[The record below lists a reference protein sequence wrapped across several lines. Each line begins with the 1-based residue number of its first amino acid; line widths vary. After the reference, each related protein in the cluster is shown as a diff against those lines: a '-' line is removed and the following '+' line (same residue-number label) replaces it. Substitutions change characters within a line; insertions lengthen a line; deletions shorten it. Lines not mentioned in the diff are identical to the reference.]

1 VPSTPGMFEPN
12 SAPDSF
18 APSHCKA
25 PDFEVLDDAAA
36 VLDEAVGTLTLEE
49 GIMLVASVA
58 RGELVEEVNVELDG
72 AAKSS
77 TAGEEIEIE
86 MLVEVESAAEVGL
99 VYDDAGLEI
108 AEEESVVLEYVAS
121 GISEEEVVV
130 ELKEVAKYSLN
141 EAEVE
146 TDMMVKVEK
155 VAVVLIVDGEVGID
169 TVEWSFILLEWVGL

>member
-1 VPSTPGMFEPN
+1 MFEPN

-36 VLDEAVGTLTLEE
+36 VLDEAVGTLTVEE
-49 GIMLVASVA
+49 GIMLVASIA

-86 MLVEVESAAEVGL
+86 MLVKVESAVEVGL
-99 VYDDAGLEI
+99 LYDDAGLEI

-130 ELKEVAKYSLN
+130 ELEEVAKYSLN

-146 TDMMVKVEK
+146 TDTMVEVEK
-155 VAVVLIVDGEVGID
+155 VAVDLIADDEVGIG